1 MGTGGEQTLPC
12 PYQNC
17 LCFWSF
23 PRGASRGATG
33 AAAPPASSLYPRPRS
48 LGPQAWLH
56 AVSRLE
62 GQSFWEM
69 RKPHNSKAGLTYKLK
84 QAGSPSGTLVVVGK
98 HVITQ
103 GLGSQDGGPN

>member
-1 MGTGGEQTLPC
+1 
-12 PYQNC
+12 
-17 LCFWSF
+17 
-23 PRGASRGATG
+23 
-33 AAAPPASSLYPRPRS
+33 
-48 LGPQAWLH
+48 
-56 AVSRLE
+56 
-62 GQSFWEM
+62 M